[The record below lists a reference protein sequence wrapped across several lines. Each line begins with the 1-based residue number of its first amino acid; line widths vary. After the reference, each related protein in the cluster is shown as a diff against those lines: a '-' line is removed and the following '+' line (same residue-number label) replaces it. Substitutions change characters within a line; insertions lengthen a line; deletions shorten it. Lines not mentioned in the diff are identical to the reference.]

1 MRRWLICIRAAVV
14 AVAAAL
20 PGVPPAAMQAPLPAL
35 LPAVLPAL
43 LPASM
48 CLLPLPAWAAQSEPG
63 RASLW
68 KDHKG
73 NRYSNRK
80 AMHVG
85 DLITVIVV
93 ESSQGTNRSS
103 LSSKKESKLDVNSGP
118 GEGNLDFFKLF
129 RLGSSIKDET
139 DGSGQTS
146 ISGQLSTTLTV
157 RVREI
162 QPDGSLVIEG
172 SRRVSVNNDEDLIT
186 LHGVARPEDVRADNT
201 ILSTRL
207 AEARISYSGKGPAK
221 SAARKGIFQRVFS
234 WIF

>member
-1 MRRWLICIRAAVV
+1 MRRWRRSIATVLIA
-14 AVAAAL
+14 AAAL
-20 PGVPPAAMQAPLPAL
+20 PCVLSAMSLSAEATQIQPCNP
-35 LPAVLPAL
+35 
-43 LPASM
+43 
-48 CLLPLPAWAAQSEPG
+48 
-63 RASLW
+63 SLW

-85 DLITVIVV
+85 DLITVVVV

-103 LSSKKESKLDVNSGP
+103 LSSKKESKLDINSGE
-118 GEGNLDFFKLF
+118 GEGALDFFRLF
-129 RLGSSIKDET
+129 RLGSNIKDET

-146 ISGQLSTTLTV
+146 ISGQLTTTLTV

-186 LHGVARPEDVRADNT
+186 LHGLARPEDIRADNT

-207 AEARISYSGKGPAK
+207 AEVRISYSGKGPVK

>member
-1 MRRWLICIRAAVV
+1 MRSWRRLIATALV
-14 AVAAAL
+14 AAAAL
-20 PGVPPAAMQAPLPAL
+20 PFAYSASYLMAEAA
-35 LPAVLPAL
+35 
-43 LPASM
+43 
-48 CLLPLPAWAAQSEPG
+48 EPQPG
-63 RASLW
+63 NPSLW
-68 KDHKG
+68 KDYKG

-85 DLITVIVV
+85 DLITVVVV

-103 LSSKKESKLDVNSGP
+103 LSSKKESNLDINSGP
-118 GEGNLDFFKLF
+118 GEGGLDFFRLF
-129 RLGSSIKDET
+129 RLGSSIKDEM

-172 SRRVSVNNDEDLIT
+172 SRRVAVNNDEDLIT

-207 AEARISYSGKGPAK
+207 AEVRISYSGKGPTK

-234 WIF
+234 WIL